1 MRQQRRRGLVLSSA
15 IDIRVTQAQAVRST
29 VIAIDNVLGRKAA
42 MLSAF
47 RAQPIYELKQQDK
60 SKIESVLA
68 YGKLTVET
76 WKDRY

>member
-1 MRQQRRRGLVLSSA
+1 
-15 IDIRVTQAQAVRST
+15 
-29 VIAIDNVLGRKAA
+29 

-68 YGKLTVET
+68 YGMAIVQS
-76 WKDRY
+76 WKEQR

>member
-1 MRQQRRRGLVLSSA
+1 
-15 IDIRVTQAQAVRST
+15 
-29 VIAIDNVLGRKAA
+29 

-68 YGKLTVET
+68 YGNLSTLISKRQRTDQYRRPPPCRSEHRNTPNLS
-76 WKDRY
+76 RQ

>member
-1 MRQQRRRGLVLSSA
+1 
-15 IDIRVTQAQAVRST
+15 
-29 VIAIDNVLGRKAA
+29 

-68 YGKLTVET
+68 YGMLDVQRWT
-76 WKDRY
+76 D

>member
-1 MRQQRRRGLVLSSA
+1 MRQQRRRGVVSSSA
-15 IDIRVTQAQAVRST
+15 IDFRVDQAQTGRST
-29 VIAIDNVLGRKAA
+29 VIAIDQVPGQEAA

-68 YGKLTVET
+68 YG
-76 WKDRY
+76 

>member
-1 MRQQRRRGLVLSSA
+1 
-15 IDIRVTQAQAVRST
+15 
-29 VIAIDNVLGRKAA
+29 

>member
-1 MRQQRRRGLVLSSA
+1 
-15 IDIRVTQAQAVRST
+15 
-29 VIAIDNVLGRKAA
+29 

-68 YGKLTVET
+68 YGMSCRSSSLGKSDADGRSVG
-76 WKDRY
+76 DRLLVGLSTGTLRIYRVNEVAEAGQDA

>member
-1 MRQQRRRGLVLSSA
+1 
-15 IDIRVTQAQAVRST
+15 
-29 VIAIDNVLGRKAA
+29 

-68 YGKLTVET
+68 YGTLIVEA
-76 WKDRY
+76 WREGC

>member
-1 MRQQRRRGLVLSSA
+1 
-15 IDIRVTQAQAVRST
+15 
-29 VIAIDNVLGRKAA
+29 

-68 YGKLTVET
+68 YGVLVVQC
-76 WKDRY
+76 

>member
-1 MRQQRRRGLVLSSA
+1 
-15 IDIRVTQAQAVRST
+15 
-29 VIAIDNVLGRKAA
+29 

-68 YGKLTVET
+68 YGMLTTEV
-76 WKDRY
+76 W

>member
-1 MRQQRRRGLVLSSA
+1 
-15 IDIRVTQAQAVRST
+15 
-29 VIAIDNVLGRKAA
+29 

-68 YGKLTVET
+68 YGMSTVET

>member
-1 MRQQRRRGLVLSSA
+1 
-15 IDIRVTQAQAVRST
+15 
-29 VIAIDNVLGRKAA
+29 

-68 YGKLTVET
+68 YGMSTVKAWREGC
-76 WKDRY
+76 